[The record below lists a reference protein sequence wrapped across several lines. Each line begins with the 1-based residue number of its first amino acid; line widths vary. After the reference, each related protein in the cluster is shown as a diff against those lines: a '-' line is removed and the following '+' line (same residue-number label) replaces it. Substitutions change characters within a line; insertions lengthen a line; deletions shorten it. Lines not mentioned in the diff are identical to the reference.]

1 MFNKNHAVH
10 RGAVVVT
17 GASRGI
23 GEACALELSKLGF
36 TVFAGVRK
44 LADGDCLKRKAC
56 GLIEPVIL
64 DVTSSESI
72 AFAVDK
78 VTGVVGEDGLSGLVN
93 NAGIAVAGPLE
104 LLPIEELRRQFEVNV
119 VGQMAVTQAFLP
131 LLRKGKGRIINM
143 GSKEGRMAMPL
154 VGPYCGSKFA
164 MEALT
169 DALRME
175 LKPWGIGV
183 SIIEPGVIATPIL
196 KNSISAAENAM
207 KEVPE
212 QRRKLYDQAIATGLK
227 ASEGIVKA
235 AIPVEAVVKSVVHAL
250 TSKRPKIRY
259 VVGLDAHIVSIC
271 CRLIPDRVL
280 DWVLIRGMGL
290 QGT

>member
-1 MFNKNHAVH
+1 M
-10 RGAVVVT
+10 
-17 GASRGI
+17 
-23 GEACALELSKLGF
+23 
-36 TVFAGVRK
+36 RK
-44 LADGDCLKRKAC
+44 LEDGDCLKRKAC

-64 DVTSSESI
+64 DVTSGESI

-78 VTGVVGEDGLSGLVN
+78 VTGAVGEAGLSGLVN

-104 LLPIEELRRQFEVNV
+104 LLPVEELRRQFEVNV

-154 VGPYCGSKFA
+154 VGPYCASKFA

-212 QRRKLYDQAIATGLK
+212 QRRKLYDQAIAAGLK

-235 AIPVEAVVKSVVHAL
+235 AIPVEVVVKNVVHAL
-250 TSKRPKIRY
+250 TSN
-259 VVGLDAHIVSIC
+259 
-271 CRLIPDRVL
+271 
-280 DWVLIRGMGL
+280 
-290 QGT
+290 